1 MKVLIACSMIE
12 DELNEIIRRHGLSE
26 DFKILWMERGHHE
39 NPECL
44 NKVISD
50 EIRRAEDMGAS
61 EILLAYGLC
70 GNGAIGWKSDKAKL
84 VIPRFDDC
92 VNMMLCP
99 KVRTERNLLETGKM
113 YLTRGWTAEKG
124 SLKSMLDEAKGRYGD
139 KRGVKAI
146 KLMLGAYHHLT
157 ILDTGCYDLGPV
169 EAYADDCASQLGLDV
184 EVRPGSIRPM
194 EKLLIGEWD
203 DDIIVKEPGEAIEL
217 SDFEIRI

>member
-12 DELNEIIRRHGLSE
+12 DELNEIIRRHNLSDE
-26 DFKILWMERGHHE
+26 MKVLWMERGHHE
-39 NPECL
+39 YPERL
-44 NKVISD
+44 NEVVSD
-50 EIRRAEDMGAS
+50 EIRKAEDMGAD

-70 GNGAIGWKSDKAKL
+70 GNGAIGWKSDNARL

-99 KVRTERNLLETGKM
+99 KARTERNLLETGKM

-124 SLKSMLDEAKGRYGD
+124 SLKTMLDEAKERYGD
-139 KRGVKAI
+139 KRGIKAI

-169 EAYADDCASQLGLDV
+169 KAYADECATQLDLNV
-184 EVRPGSIRPM
+184 EIRSGSIRPM
-194 EKLLIGEWD
+194 EKLLTGQWD
-203 DDIIVKEPGEAIEL
+203 DDIIVKEPGEAVEL
-217 SDFEIRI
+217 SDFEILI